1 MVAVERF
8 SVDEL
13 DDDWPFE
20 VDSQVAHLF
29 KHPHL
34 GLDDI
39 ADAWA
44 SDPLVL
50 SSQAAGRLAHG
61 CGSFRKGAGCSART
75 VDQRKP
81 EQVSAHWLL
90 CRLRPTHESLPGGP
104 MTTSNMTPE
113 QEHRFYSD
121 SKNQEPQGPPVRR
134 KAKLGAPVPVRFPED
149 VLEQVR
155 RRAAADDRSVSNWIR
170 RAVEHELSR
179 DAS

>member
-1 MVAVERF
+1 
-8 SVDEL
+8 
-13 DDDWPFE
+13 
-20 VDSQVAHLF
+20 
-29 KHPHL
+29 
-34 GLDDI
+34 
-39 ADAWA
+39 
-44 SDPLVL
+44 
-50 SSQAAGRLAHG
+50 
-61 CGSFRKGAGCSART
+61 
-75 VDQRKP
+75 
-81 EQVSAHWLL
+81 
-90 CRLRPTHESLPGGP
+90 